1 MEHFFERS
9 DLTETLKGVYDIERL
24 ASRVSFGKANPKDLL
39 QLANTL
45 SNVPAIKGVLTE
57 MKADVL
63 TQLIEQLNPMPD
75 LLELITSAID
85 PNASATITEG
95 NIIKNG
101 FNTTLDEYRVIMRDG
116 TTWIAELEAKE
127 RENSGINNLKIDYN
141 KKDGYYFHVT
151 NSNRE
156 QVPDHFF
163 RKATLKNSERYGMK
177 PYHVWKVRC

>member
-1 MEHFFERS
+1 M
-9 DLTETLKGVYDIERL
+9 T
-24 ASRVSFGKANPKDLL
+24 
-39 QLANTL
+39 
-45 SNVPAIKGVLTE
+45 
-57 MKADVL
+57 ADVL
-63 TQLIEQLNPMPD
+63 TQLIAQLDPMPD
-75 LLELITSAID
+75 LLDLITSAID

-101 FNTTLDEYRVIMRDG
+101 FNATLDDYRVILRDG

-156 QVPDHFF
+156 QVPEHFY
-163 RKATLKNSERYGMK
+163 RKATLKNSERYGTEALARLK
-177 PYHVWKVRC
+177 ARC